1 MEVHMA
7 HQDWS
12 MKGPWLKNCNCAYGC
27 PCDFNARPTHG
38 HCEGMVG
45 MRIES
50 GHFGDVD
57 LSGLHWAAVYHWPG
71 ALHEGNGTMLPV
83 IDERADEQQ
92 RAALLTILSGLEQN
106 DGTFLHIVSM
116 IVTEVLEPQFVPME
130 FEFDLEKRT
139 ARFVAPGIF
148 ETVSEPILNPVTGE
162 EYRVQVRIPE
172 PFEYGLAEI
181 ASATVN
187 KGTGAIKYDWPTS
200 HSSMSYVEHTPAGV
214 VQH

>member
-1 MEVHMA
+1 MA
-7 HQDWS
+7 HQDWN

-38 HCEGMVG
+38 HCAGMVG

-50 GHFGDVD
+50 GHFGDLD

-71 ALHEGNGTMLPV
+71 ALHEGNGTMQPV

-116 IVTEVLEPQFVPME
+116 IVSEVLEPQFVPME
-130 FEFDLEKRT
+130 FEFDLEKRR

-148 ETVSEPILNPVTGE
+148 ETVSEPILNPVTGK

-181 ASATVN
+181 ASAAVN
-187 KGTGAIKYDWPTS
+187 KGTGAIEYDWPNS
-200 HSSMSYVEHTPAGV
+200 HSSLSYVEHTPAGV
-214 VQH
+214 IQH

>member
-1 MEVHMA
+1 MEVRMA

-45 MRIES
+45 MKIES

-57 LSGLHWAAVYHWPG
+57 LSGLLWAAVYHWPG
-71 ALHEGNGTMLPV
+71 ALHEGNGTMQPI
-83 IDERADEQQ
+83 IDEISDERQ
-92 RAALLTILSGLEQN
+92 RSALLTILSGLEQN

-116 IVTEVLEPQFVPME
+116 IVDKVLEPQFVPME
-130 FEFDLEKRT
+130 FEFDLENRT
-139 ARFVAPGIF
+139 ARFLAPGIF
-148 ETVSEPILNPVTGE
+148 ETVSKPILNPVTGE
-162 EYRVQVRIPE
+162 EYRVQVSIPQ

-181 ASATVN
+181 ASAAVN
-187 KGTGAIKYDWPTS
+187 KGTGTIKYDWPDS

>member
-1 MEVHMA
+1 
-7 HQDWS
+7 
-12 MKGPWLKNCNCAYGC
+12 
-27 PCDFNARPTHG
+27 
-38 HCEGMVG
+38 MVG

-50 GHFGDVD
+50 GHFDKVD

-71 ALHEGNGTMLPV
+71 ALHEGNGTMQPV
-83 IDERADEQQ
+83 IDERADEKQ

-116 IVTEVLEPQFVPME
+116 IVSEVLEPQFVPME

-139 ARFVAPGIF
+139 ARFVAAGIF
-148 ETVSEPILNPVTGE
+148 ETVSEPIRNPVTGD
-162 EYRVQVRIPE
+162 EYRVQVSIPE

-187 KGTGAIKYDWPTS
+187 KGTGAIKYDWPDS
-200 HSSMSYVEHTPAGV
+200 HSSMTYVEHTPTGV